1 MSSLDVQLD
10 DGGLDA
16 ALEELQAFTVSTV
29 ITRTIN
35 EMVEDLKGN
44 TPRVTGSLINSLR
57 QEVSETEGTIGYTAE
72 HAPHVEYG
80 HRQEPGRFVPKLGK
94 RLKASYVEG
103 QHFLS
108 EEVTAAEIVFKR
120 RISEA
125 LKKAGL

>member
-35 EMVEDLKGN
+35 EMAEDLKGN

-57 QEVSETEGTIGYTAE
+57 QEVSETEGTIGYIAE

-108 EEVTAAEIVFKR
+108 EEVAAAEIVFKR

-125 LKKAGL
+125 LKEAGL